1 MLMQKSNTE
10 YLSYRQRMYEPKKI
24 KGTLV
29 PFGYKKSE
37 DDPKTVI
44 PIPEQLDILQE
55 AIQLHKKG
63 QSLQKCVDYIFSK
76 TKRKITRQGFYKI
89 VNKNN
94 VKKKARESAREQLDY
109 QRDRVLKAKRELD
122 KERSKLHNKNKKIR
136 DLDIVLEGKSKTV
149 IDTKEIEEA
158 SPTIQKAF
166 EEKDII
172 FQANAGPQSD
182 FLASSEREVFYG
194 GARGGGK
201 SYAMLVDPLRY
212 CDKQHHRALL
222 IRRTMPELRD
232 LINHSQ
238 QLYSKAYPGAKWR
251 EQEKEWRF
259 PSGARI
265 EFGYAENLTDAL
277 RYQGQSYTWIGI
289 DELPQYPTPDIYNF
303 LRSSLR
309 SVDPAIPVYMR
320 ATGNPGNVGSL
331 WVKEMFVDPC
341 EANQRFEV
349 EIPTPMGVKSIS
361 RKFIPAKLQDNPYLM
376 QTDDYYAM
384 LASLPEVQKKQ
395 FLEGDWDAYES
406 SSFPEF
412 SRQVHVIEP
421 FDIPR
426 NWMRFRAADWGYSSP
441 ACCLWFAVDYD
452 NNLFVYRELY
462 TKRNTAD
469 IFARKVL
476 DMEDGEYIRYGI
488 LDSSTW
494 ARRGDIGPS
503 IAETMIQEGCR
514 WRQSDR
520 SPRSRIAGKV
530 EVHKRLRIDEDTG
543 YPSMFIFNNC
553 LNLIRTLP
561 MLPVDKNNP
570 EDVDTTADDHAYD
583 ALRYGCMSRPIHPVS
598 QRGNDFLTS
607 TERQDSA
614 PADSI
619 FGY

>member
-1 MLMQKSNTE
+1 
-10 YLSYRQRMYEPKKI
+10 MYEPKKI
-24 KGTLV
+24 RGTLI

-44 PIPEQLDILQE
+44 PIPEELDVLQE
-55 AIQLHKKG
+55 AIKLHKKG
-63 QSLQKCVDYIFSK
+63 QSLQKCVDYIYSK

-94 VKKKARESAREQLDY
+94 IKKKARESAREQLDY

-122 KERSKLHNKNKKIR
+122 KERSKLQTKNKKIK
-136 DLDIVLEGKSKTV
+136 DLDIVLEGKVKTV
-149 IDTKEIEEA
+149 IDTKDIEEA
-158 SPTIQKAF
+158 SPTIKKAF
-166 EEKDII
+166 EEKDVI
-172 FQANAGPQSD
+172 FQPNQGPQSD

-309 SVDPAIPVYMR
+309 SVDPEIPVYMR

-341 EANQRFEV
+341 ESNKRFDV
-349 EIPTPMGVKSIS
+349 EIPTPMGVKTIS

-412 SRQVHVIEP
+412 NRQIHVIEP

-476 DMEDGEYIRYGI
+476 EMEDGEYIRYGI

-530 EVHKRLRIDEDTG
+530 EVHKRLRVDEDTG
-543 YPSMFIFNNC
+543 YPSMFIFSNC

>member
-1 MLMQKSNTE
+1 
-10 YLSYRQRMYEPKKI
+10 MYEPKKI
-24 KGTLV
+24 RGTLI

-37 DDPKTVI
+37 DDPKTVL
-44 PIPEQLDILQE
+44 PIPEELDVLQE
-55 AIQLHKKG
+55 AVKLHKKG
-63 QSLQKCVDYIFSK
+63 QSLQKCVDYIYSK

-94 VKKKARESAREQLDY
+94 IKKKARESAREQLDY

-122 KERSKLHNKNKKIR
+122 KERSKLHNKNKKIK
-136 DLDIVLEGKSKTV
+136 DLDIVLEGKVKTV

-158 SPTIQKAF
+158 SPTIKKAF
-166 EEKDII
+166 EEKDVI
-172 FQANAGPQSD
+172 FQPNEGPQSD

-309 SVDPAIPVYMR
+309 SVDPQIPVYMR

-331 WVKEMFVDPC
+331 WVKEMFVDPS
-341 EANQRFEV
+341 ESNKRFNV
-349 EIPTPMGVKSIS
+349 EIPTPMGIKKIS

-412 SRQVHVIEP
+412 NRQVHVIEP

-476 DMEDGEYIRYGI
+476 EMEDGEYIRYGI

-520 SPRSRIAGKV
+520 SPRSRISGKV
-530 EVHKRLRIDEDTG
+530 EVHKRLRVDEDTG
-543 YPSMFIFNNC
+543 YPSMFIFSNC

>member
-1 MLMQKSNTE
+1 MEL
-10 YLSYRQRMYEPKKI
+10 I
-24 KGTLV
+24 LV
-29 PFGYKKSE
+29 K
-37 DDPKTVI
+37 
-44 PIPEQLDILQE
+44 L
-55 AIQLHKKG
+55 
-63 QSLQKCVDYIFSK
+63 
-76 TKRKITRQGFYKI
+76 
-89 VNKNN
+89 
-94 VKKKARESAREQLDY
+94 KKA
-109 QRDRVLKAKRELD
+109 
-122 KERSKLHNKNKKIR
+122 
-136 DLDIVLEGKSKTV
+136 
-149 IDTKEIEEA
+149 IDTKDIEEA
-158 SPTIQKAF
+158 SPTIKKAF
-166 EEKDII
+166 EEKDVI
-172 FQANAGPQSD
+172 FQPNQGPQSD

-259 PSGARI
+259 PSGPRI
-265 EFGYAENLTDAL
+265 EFGYAENLTYSL
-277 RYQGQSYTWIGI
+277 RYQGHSYTWIGI

-309 SVDPAIPVYMR
+309 SVDPEIPVYMR

-341 EANQRFEV
+341 ESNKRFDV
-349 EIPTPMGVKSIS
+349 EIPTPMGVKTIS

-412 SRQVHVIEP
+412 NRQVHVIEP

-452 NNLFVYRELY
+452 NNLFVYRELN

-476 DMEDGEYIRYGI
+476 EMEDGEYIRYGI

-520 SPRSRIAGKV
+520 SPRSRISGKV
-530 EVHKRLRIDEDTG
+530 EVHKRLRVDEDTG
-543 YPSMFIFNNC
+543 YPSMFIFSNC